1 MFVIDANLDCEAK
14 WSGLA
19 LSPAVLARIS
29 LYGMLVSALAPHG
42 APVELW
48 TPAAVDRLRWRGG
61 GLIQSR
67 VGAPATAELRWA
79 DPAAKAANDRR
90 LARTVEG
97 LPGSFV
103 LEAIDREHAWPA
115 SWVAKAVWSAA
126 GRDRCRGNGAPNQEQ
141 RTRMSRLLAACGALV
156 VEPWCERILDLGVCA
171 TTSADGVKAEPP
183 HGVIVDGRGGFLGI
197 DLAPPKLEPD
207 ERAEL
212 DARVGRAGE
221 VLRDTGYTGP
231 FTVDAFVHA
240 TPPPDGRGTAGDNGR
255 ALHVCEINARYTFG
269 WIARALSRR
278 TGCTRLGFGTPPEKS
293 TTLIED
299 RGDHVTAWI
308 A

>member
-19 LSPAVLARIS
+19 LSPAVLARVS

-42 APVELW
+42 SPVELW
-48 TPAAVDRLRWRGG
+48 TPAAVDRLRWSGG

-67 VGAPATAELRWA
+67 VGSAPAAALRWA
-79 DPAAKAANDRR
+79 DPAARAATDRR
-90 LARTVEG
+90 LARQVDA

-103 LEAIDREHAWPA
+103 LESLDQDHVWPA

-126 GRDRCRGNGAPNQEQ
+126 GRDRCRGTGAPNQEQ
-141 RTRMSRLLAACGALV
+141 HTRMSRLLAACGALV
-156 VEPWCERILDLGVCA
+156 VEPWCERVLDLGVCA
-171 TTSADGVKAEPP
+171 TVEGGGVRVEAP

-197 DLAPPKLEPD
+197 DLAAPALEPA
-207 ERAEL
+207 ERSEL
-212 DARVGRAGE
+212 DARVQRAGAA
-221 VLRDTGYTGP
+221 LRGAGYTGP
-231 FTVDAFVHA
+231 FTVDAFIHT
-240 TPPPDGRGTAGDNGR
+240 TPSGR

-269 WIARALSRR
+269 WIARAFARR
-278 TGCTRLGFGTPPEKS
+278 TGCTRLGFGTPPERS
-293 TTLIED
+293 STLIED